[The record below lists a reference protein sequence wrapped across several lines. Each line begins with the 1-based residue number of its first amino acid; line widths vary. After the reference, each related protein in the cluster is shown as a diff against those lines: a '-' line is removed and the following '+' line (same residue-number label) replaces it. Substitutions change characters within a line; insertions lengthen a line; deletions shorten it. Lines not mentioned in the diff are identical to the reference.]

1 MLSRTVR
8 PTLAAA
14 TGAIQNAQAARNMAT
29 LREIEIR
36 LKSVR
41 NIEKIT
47 KSMKMIASTRL
58 NKAQR
63 AMATAKE
70 YGKANNEI
78 FGNSEAT
85 VAEGGKTLYVVVS
98 SDRGLCGGI
107 HSSVTKATKKAI
119 EQNNGQGSI
128 VVLGEKSKSQLSR
141 SSAKHLELSFSQIGR
156 EVPTFADAAEI
167 ADKIVTSGIE
177 FDSVSLVYNRFVSAI
192 AYESATMTVFNE
204 KALTDAPAFKVY
216 EMEDDPTKDLVE
228 FSLAN
233 AIYAALVEGHAAEI
247 SSRRNAMDNASKNAG
262 DMIGRLTM
270 QYNRGRQANITNELV
285 DIITGA
291 SEKTGLGLQNV
302 KGAMSNRDIIALIK
316 IAFHF
321 DEAHIR
327 GQLLN
332 KVARLVAN
340 HTLVLAGS
348 PHLRPPVTTIFTT
361 MTTPGFVLWS
371 FDGPIDEDNQS
382 PLPSPPLS
390 SGSSPRKQSPGSLHK
405 VEPPSTPPI
414 TPTVVS
420 PRITYPVLRQH
431 STGAGP
437 SRTPATPEPRANTVQ
452 RILQGGNHSASFEG
466 TSQYAAGGVSA
477 CALAS
482 MNAIRLAFELC
493 ARRMDAEQLVSGLI
507 SEEFV
512 RGLRLDRESPGPRAI
527 IMTRPP
533 EVICVMHIPIPEPTP
548 NYWAPPQSARHA
560 ESIYLVFDSHPRPDH
575 PNGAAVQI
583 FSPDPI
589 EDVSHYLMDLFRI
602 DQGLFDDPSLEWTA
616 QLLGQ
621 VSYHVLAPSLAQGPK
636 DEYALNMRILEANQ
650 KCTQAEEKLKAS
662 EAETRKLKSQMFDRQ
677 QEVTILNF
685 NLRRAEEEEVKGEG
699 KEREDS
705 GGWYASSA
713 PKGDDRTSSRFGDD
727 KRGGSGTGWGHSFG
741 SQASDGAA
749 FPASPPPPAYAPA
762 SSKTA
767 SSSSYN
773 KGPIE
778 KEDTGSIELAM
789 RLQQQFD
796 NETVDF
802 SKGESLAKT
811 LERPKFDCGICME
824 TYTDEAI
831 ARIDGCGHSCC
842 RDCMRS
848 NIQSKIEERKYPI
861 PCPFCVAGSDDNRG
875 QDRGLGMIPSWVVE
889 TIGISPELFNIFT
902 ELQLAEHSIMIDCRR
917 CVSALV
923 PQPLYAC

>member
-291 SEKTGLGLQNV
+291 S
-302 KGAMSNRDIIALIK
+302 AL
-316 IAFHF
+316 
-321 DEAHIR
+321 
-327 GQLLN
+327 
-332 KVARLVAN
+332 
-340 HTLVLAGS
+340 
-348 PHLRPPVTTIFTT
+348 
-361 MTTPGFVLWS
+361 
-371 FDGPIDEDNQS
+371 
-382 PLPSPPLS
+382 
-390 SGSSPRKQSPGSLHK
+390 
-405 VEPPSTPPI
+405 
-414 TPTVVS
+414 
-420 PRITYPVLRQH
+420 
-431 STGAGP
+431 
-437 SRTPATPEPRANTVQ
+437 
-452 RILQGGNHSASFEG
+452 
-466 TSQYAAGGVSA
+466 
-477 CALAS
+477 
-482 MNAIRLAFELC
+482 
-493 ARRMDAEQLVSGLI
+493 
-507 SEEFV
+507 
-512 RGLRLDRESPGPRAI
+512 
-527 IMTRPP
+527 
-533 EVICVMHIPIPEPTP
+533 
-548 NYWAPPQSARHA
+548 
-560 ESIYLVFDSHPRPDH
+560 
-575 PNGAAVQI
+575 
-583 FSPDPI
+583 
-589 EDVSHYLMDLFRI
+589 
-602 DQGLFDDPSLEWTA
+602 
-616 QLLGQ
+616 
-621 VSYHVLAPSLAQGPK
+621 
-636 DEYALNMRILEANQ
+636 
-650 KCTQAEEKLKAS
+650 
-662 EAETRKLKSQMFDRQ
+662 
-677 QEVTILNF
+677 
-685 NLRRAEEEEVKGEG
+685 
-699 KEREDS
+699 
-705 GGWYASSA
+705 
-713 PKGDDRTSSRFGDD
+713 
-727 KRGGSGTGWGHSFG
+727 
-741 SQASDGAA
+741 
-749 FPASPPPPAYAPA
+749 
-762 SSKTA
+762 
-767 SSSSYN
+767 
-773 KGPIE
+773 
-778 KEDTGSIELAM
+778 
-789 RLQQQFD
+789 
-796 NETVDF
+796 
-802 SKGESLAKT
+802 
-811 LERPKFDCGICME
+811 
-824 TYTDEAI
+824 
-831 ARIDGCGHSCC
+831 
-842 RDCMRS
+842 
-848 NIQSKIEERKYPI
+848 
-861 PCPFCVAGSDDNRG
+861 
-875 QDRGLGMIPSWVVE
+875 
-889 TIGISPELFNIFT
+889 
-902 ELQLAEHSIMIDCRR
+902 
-917 CVSALV
+917 
-923 PQPLYAC
+923 

>member
-1 MLSRTVR
+1 
-8 PTLAAA
+8 
-14 TGAIQNAQAARNMAT
+14 
-29 LREIEIR
+29 
-36 LKSVR
+36 
-41 NIEKIT
+41 
-47 KSMKMIASTRL
+47 
-58 NKAQR
+58 
-63 AMATAKE
+63 
-70 YGKANNEI
+70 
-78 FGNSEAT
+78 
-85 VAEGGKTLYVVVS
+85 
-98 SDRGLCGGI
+98 
-107 HSSVTKATKKAI
+107 
-119 EQNNGQGSI
+119 
-128 VVLGEKSKSQLSR
+128 
-141 SSAKHLELSFSQIGR
+141 
-156 EVPTFADAAEI
+156 
-167 ADKIVTSGIE
+167 
-177 FDSVSLVYNRFVSAI
+177 
-192 AYESATMTVFNE
+192 
-204 KALTDAPAFKVY
+204 
-216 EMEDDPTKDLVE
+216 
-228 FSLAN
+228 
-233 AIYAALVEGHAAEI
+233 
-247 SSRRNAMDNASKNAG
+247 
-262 DMIGRLTM
+262 
-270 QYNRGRQANITNELV
+270 
-285 DIITGA
+285 
-291 SEKTGLGLQNV
+291 
-302 KGAMSNRDIIALIK
+302 
-316 IAFHF
+316 
-321 DEAHIR
+321 
-327 GQLLN
+327 
-332 KVARLVAN
+332 
-340 HTLVLAGS
+340 
-348 PHLRPPVTTIFTT
+348 

-371 FDGPIDEDNQS
+371 FDGPLDEDNQS

-390 SGSSPRKQSPGSLHK
+390 SGSSPRDTIAGGSGSDREQEVFHDAATTLAGSSSSISGPTPKSSLHK

-512 RGLRLDRESPGPRAI
+512 RAAMGIAPYWPNNMHLEVEPILELPLFSGSIRRLDSQYADSSPRTFLNIIRGLRLDRESPGPRAI

-589 EDVSHYLMDLFRI
+589 EDISHYLMDLFRI
-602 DQGLFDDPSLEWTA
+602 HQGLFDDPSLEWTA

-685 NLRRAEEEEVKGEG
+685 NLRRAEDEVKSLRAQLDRPPPPAREEPRVASWFSSGNRGDDSRRSKG
-699 KEREDS
+699 KGREREDS

-741 SQASDGAA
+741 SQASDGASMKA
-749 FPASPPPPAYAPA
+749 TGTSNFGFSPWRPAPSQPPPPPPAYAPA

-778 KEDTGSIELAM
+778 KEDTRSLELAM

-842 RDCMRS
+842 RECMRS

-917 CVSALV
+917 CVSTLV
-923 PQPLYAC
+923 PQPLCINAWCKQCNQTIQGGAKHSCDGSAELETLMHQRGWKHCPGCRTPIERSMGCNHMTCTTPGCNMHFCYKCGAVVINGGTRTEIQTAVSSHFRSCALFDVPRGV

>member
-1 MLSRTVR
+1 
-8 PTLAAA
+8 
-14 TGAIQNAQAARNMAT
+14 
-29 LREIEIR
+29 
-36 LKSVR
+36 
-41 NIEKIT
+41 
-47 KSMKMIASTRL
+47 
-58 NKAQR
+58 
-63 AMATAKE
+63 
-70 YGKANNEI
+70 
-78 FGNSEAT
+78 
-85 VAEGGKTLYVVVS
+85 
-98 SDRGLCGGI
+98 
-107 HSSVTKATKKAI
+107 
-119 EQNNGQGSI
+119 
-128 VVLGEKSKSQLSR
+128 
-141 SSAKHLELSFSQIGR
+141 
-156 EVPTFADAAEI
+156 
-167 ADKIVTSGIE
+167 
-177 FDSVSLVYNRFVSAI
+177 
-192 AYESATMTVFNE
+192 
-204 KALTDAPAFKVY
+204 
-216 EMEDDPTKDLVE
+216 
-228 FSLAN
+228 
-233 AIYAALVEGHAAEI
+233 
-247 SSRRNAMDNASKNAG
+247 
-262 DMIGRLTM
+262 
-270 QYNRGRQANITNELV
+270 
-285 DIITGA
+285 
-291 SEKTGLGLQNV
+291 
-302 KGAMSNRDIIALIK
+302 
-316 IAFHF
+316 
-321 DEAHIR
+321 
-327 GQLLN
+327 
-332 KVARLVAN
+332 
-340 HTLVLAGS
+340 
-348 PHLRPPVTTIFTT
+348 

-371 FDGPIDEDNQS
+371 FDGPLDEDNQS

-390 SGSSPRKQSPGSLHK
+390 SGSSPRETIAGGSGSDREQEVFHDAATTLAGSTSSISRPTPKSSLHK

-507 SEEFV
+507 SEE
-512 RGLRLDRESPGPRAI
+512 GLRLDRESPGPRAI

-589 EDVSHYLMDLFRI
+589 EDVSYYLMDLFRI
-602 DQGLFDDPSLEWTA
+602 DQGLFNDPSLEWTA

-685 NLRRAEEEEVKGEG
+685 NLRRAEEEVKSLRAQLDRPPPPAREEPRVASWFSSGNRGDDSRRSKG
-699 KEREDS
+699 KGREREDS

-741 SQASDGAA
+741 SQASDGASMKA
-749 FPASPPPPAYAPA
+749 TGTSNFGFSPWRPAPSQPPPPPPAYAPA

-778 KEDTGSIELAM
+778 KEDTRSIELAM

-889 TIGISPELFNIFT
+889 TIGISSELFNIFT

-917 CVSALV
+917 CVSTLV